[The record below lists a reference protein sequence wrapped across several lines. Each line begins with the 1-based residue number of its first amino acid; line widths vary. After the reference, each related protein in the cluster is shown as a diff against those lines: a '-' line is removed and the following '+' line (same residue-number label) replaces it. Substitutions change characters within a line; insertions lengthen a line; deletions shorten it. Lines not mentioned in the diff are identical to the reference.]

1 MKLPIFFEDS
11 KIPVVLS
18 FISPITINAIT
29 LGPLIFARGKLA
41 EVTRNHESIHWAQY
55 KETLLIGFLLIYAF
69 YWLLGVI
76 KFKSGSQAYYKIP
89 FEQEAYANEN
99 NFDYLRNRRL
109 FSWVSYLR
117 L

>member
-29 LGPLIFARGKLA
+29 LGPLIFSRGKLS

-55 KETLLIGFLLIYAF
+55 KETLFLGFLLIYTA
-69 YWLLGVI
+69 YWLLGI
-76 KFKSGSQAYYKIP
+76 IRFRSGSQAYYMIP
-89 FEQEAYANEN
+89 FEQEAYANEDD
-99 NFDYLRNRRL
+99 FDYLSNRKLFTWMMYTRL
-109 FSWVSYLR
+109 
-117 L
+117 